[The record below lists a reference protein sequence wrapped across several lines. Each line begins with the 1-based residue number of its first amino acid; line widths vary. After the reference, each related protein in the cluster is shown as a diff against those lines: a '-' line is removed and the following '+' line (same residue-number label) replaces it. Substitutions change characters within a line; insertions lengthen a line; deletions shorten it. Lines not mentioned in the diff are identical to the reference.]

1 MKKICRMTLPE
12 ESRKHLVQDVAFSDE
27 KESLAMRRG
36 GLSRSLEMR
45 IAENKIFKA
54 RFSNFFA
61 SQTSQKR
68 HISTLNNYY
77 LKSESYKMK
86 SLKKFAI
93 FLMLLLFVLSSIW
106 CGETLAT
113 AQLKVVLTI
122 PDKPITEETEDGA
135 YGNYEISHD
144 GNVMYITAST

>member
-61 SQTSQKR
+61 SQTSQK
-68 HISTLNNYY
+68 HYISTLNNYY
-77 LKSESYKMK
+77 LKSESHKMK